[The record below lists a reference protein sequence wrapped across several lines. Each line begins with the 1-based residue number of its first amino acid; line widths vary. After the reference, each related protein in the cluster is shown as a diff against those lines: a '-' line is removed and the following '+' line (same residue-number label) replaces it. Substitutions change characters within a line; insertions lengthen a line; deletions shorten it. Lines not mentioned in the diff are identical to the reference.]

1 MVHDVAGQLPSNVAF
16 LLIDQ
21 DEPESVMRHVL
32 EKVYLPVPMFIDNC
46 EPGQSCQ
53 NVGHKLYEQPPDG
66 LPFSRAYVMKVT
78 GPAPPLTTLRV
89 TSVLTGYDPGV
100 VLCNIY
106 KALQ

>member
-1 MVHDVAGQLPSNVAF
+1 MVHDIAEQVPSNVAF

-21 DEPESVMRHVL
+21 DEPESLIRHVL

-53 NVGHKLYEQPPDG
+53 SVGHKLYEQPPDG
-66 LPFSRAYVMKVT
+66 LPFSRSYVIKVI
-78 GPAPPLTTLRV
+78 GPAPPSTSLQV

-100 VLCNIY
+100 VLCSIH